1 MQQQSIHLVASV
13 APGPSEPNGPAEVSF
28 QIENTGESGRHC
40 VVTVAG
46 LPAPWYALDPHDI
59 LLAPGASSS
68 PRLTIRP
75 PGTALGRYPFTVSA
89 RTDDANVV
97 EALSFTLVMSAGG
110 AMRVYPGLVMMQA
123 GTAVTAE
130 TTGAVVAVR
139 PKIPRLLFL
148 AAPLLLLLL
157 LLGAALS
164 KQSPRA
170 TRTAAAPVLSPT
182 ATPAQRAGAGLA
194 TPTATD
200 AGTGAFG
207 DSSGTPPP
215 TIPGEAQ
222 TVTAAEMV
230 IASKPRSWARGPT
243 SVARAVQAT
252 RQSAEITPAAHPV
265 QAGVGQQQSAQAAPR
280 QPSSTPVGAA
290 RPKVTPVTVA
300 ITRPTPVAVAM
311 TRPTPAAATRP
322 IVSSTSPGGGRL
334 AATGARHTAASKP
347 MHIVAGVVR
356 VHTPRQTYN
365 TRTGNTRR
373 QVTTRQVTTR
383 QAATR
388 QVTTRQVTTRQVHRV
403 ATYQRAVAR
412 APAPSSRRQ
421 PTRSSYRRAQTGQPQ
436 ARHAIIARRSSRR
449 YSGAARQGQ
458 HRVIQHSS
466 IVQRHQQQS
475 AARRTQQRT
484 VARRALVTKVAA
496 ARTGSALRV
505 TWPAHAILYFDHPD
519 ALRLATAPGASIAV
533 TLQTIIR
540 TRGVGGRELT
550 LPYHV
555 TTYATADRY
564 GRVSIPLRYAYVPAQ
579 PTPATLIVVAH
590 TAYSV
595 SRRSASITLTR

>member
-28 QIENTGESGRHC
+28 QIENTGESSRHC

-46 LPAPWYALDPHDI
+46 LPAAWYALDPHDI

-68 PRLTIRP
+68 PRLTVRP
-75 PGTALGRYPFTVSA
+75 PQTALGRYSFTVSA

-130 TTGAVVAVR
+130 TTGAVVAAR

-230 IASKPRSWARGPT
+230 IASKPRSSPPVPVAT

-265 QAGVGQQQSAQAAPR
+265 QADVGQQQSAQAVSR

-290 RPKVTPVTVA
+290 RPEV
-300 ITRPTPVAVAM
+300 TPVAVAM
-311 TRPTPAAATRP
+311 TRPTPAAETRP
-322 IVSSTSPGGGRL
+322 IVSSASTGGGRI
-334 AATGARHTAASKP
+334 AATGVRHTAASKP
-347 MHIVAGVVR
+347 MYSVAGVVR
-356 VHTPRQTYN
+356 AHAPRQTYN
-365 TRTGNTRR
+365 TRIVNMRR

-383 QAATR
+383 Q
-388 QVTTRQVTTRQVHRV
+388 VTTGQVHQV
-403 ATYQRAVAR
+403 ATYRRVVAH
-412 APAPSSRRQ
+412 APAQSRRRQ
-421 PTRSSYRRAQTGQPQ
+421 PARSSYRRAQTGQPQ

-550 LPYHV
+550 LPYHT

-590 TAYSV
+590 TAYGV